1 LKDLSAQLALRRA
14 LLASVAAPLRGAVVL
29 VAAAPT
35 DRDGSNGRGW
45 FERPEVEAV
54 LPPEWQ
60 SGNHRSGVGGSKG
73 SGGGAS
79 SLAAARDA
87 ANRAVE
93 CLALEAAARAG
104 KARRTTGRGAA
115 ARLGAASGPWAPQRA
130 PDRAA
135 TEAVAAGDRERRAQ
149 VLQRAAQGDAGL
161 DAAAELDVAGASPGG
176 EPAAP
181 TEAAP
186 AATPGVARL
195 AQLAA
200 AQRHER
206 ARLDGALAQ
215 LAALLRAPMD
225 RQASSKQPRRLP
237 GGPEELTRLE
247 LQELRALVDTA
258 ASPV

>member
-1 LKDLSAQLALRRA
+1 
-14 LLASVAAPLRGAVVL
+14 VL
-29 VAAAPT
+29 VVAAPT
-35 DRDGSNGRGW
+35 DRDDSNGRGW

-54 LPPEWQ
+54 LPPGWQ
-60 SGNHRSGVGGSKG
+60 SGNHHSGVGGSKG
-73 SGGGAS
+73 SGGGAGA
-79 SLAAARDA
+79 LAAARDA
-87 ANRAVE
+87 ADRAVE

-161 DAAAELDVAGASPGG
+161 DAAAELDLAGASPGG
-176 EPAAP
+176 EPAAL

-195 AQLAA
+195 VQLAA

-258 ASPV
+258 ASLV